1 MCTHTQAASTLSLM
15 GYPGMMGT
23 MFVWMVLGMLLFA
36 AIVVGVVLLF
46 VRAARTATRSSL
58 PPIPYAPYERGQ
70 RENTLVPDAH
80 PSDQVQQD
88 RPPASSF
95 YEQPHA
101 QYPEMQQPR

>member
-46 VRAARTATRSSL
+46 VRATRTATRSSL
-58 PPIPYAPYERGQ
+58 PPTPYYAPYERRQ
-70 RENTLVPDAH
+70 RENTLVP
-80 PSDQVQQD
+80 PSDQVQHD
-88 RPPASSF
+88 GPSVSSL
-95 YEQPHA
+95 YEQPQAH
-101 QYPEMQQPR
+101 YPEMQQPR